1 MQTFKEAIKDLSKQ
15 EIFTNFKGDLVSVF
29 GILEKNNITWQLNYK
44 DNENNITTFTP
55 SESKKSE
62 KQKALEEDTNLQTI
76 NAEEVKVDIDKAL
89 EILNNILKEYNEEI
103 TKTIISLHKKD
114 LIFWNFTLL
123 TTSLKVINIRI
134 NAINEEIILNKV
146 NSVLEFRKN

>member
-1 MQTFKEAIKDLSKQ
+1 M
-15 EIFTNFKGDLVSVF
+15 
-29 GILEKNNITWQLNYK
+29 
-44 DNENNITTFTP
+44 
-55 SESKKSE
+55 
-62 KQKALEEDTNLQTI
+62 EEDTNLQTI